1 MPATDQAIPVLDA
14 FLDGDVNVAAL
25 DAWCTEKIT
34 VQLGGLTIEVLAST
48 SMATTYV
55 QRLFMPPSDLWN
67 VVRPDAAATGS
78 SATMRALALPRAR
91 VAALAE
97 RVRSTGTGAPRHVRM
112 HVGAPAAWHPMPGG
126 PVLLTDPDAGIA
138 PQLIVRHPGNFT
150 VITCDDT
157 DATMN
162 AARHLREIGYR
173 RAEDDG
179 WVCLHASA
187 ATMDGRGILVV
198 GDSGAGKSTLA
209 LALAATAKGA
219 FLSND
224 RTMITAFPG
233 AAPQAVAMP
242 GPIRL
247 NGGTL
252 QALGYASA
260 EQWDLTRPQSTMN
273 TDWQNFRGSN
283 KLHILPSEWHE
294 RTGTP
299 LATTATVDLVVFP
312 QVIQDSQELHLQA
325 MRPESARELLGAQ
338 RMSPG
343 DNIYVSD
350 WLGIRTSS
358 PDALARNGARVVDA
372 LASQP
377 AVSLRFGTRVPY
389 AAVTET
395 VRAAFSSPASSR

>member
-1 MPATDQAIPVLDA
+1 MPAADQVIPVLDA
-14 FLDGDVNVAAL
+14 FLDGDVNVTSL
-25 DAWCTEKIT
+25 DTWCTQKIT
-34 VQLGGLTIEVLAST
+34 VQLSGLTIGVLAST
-48 SMATTYV
+48 STATTYI
-55 QRLFMPPSDLWN
+55 QRLFTPPSDLWN
-67 VVRPDAAATGS
+67 VMPPDAAATGVT
-78 SATMRALALPRAR
+78 ATMRSLALPRAR

-97 RVRSTGTGAPRHVRM
+97 RVRSRGTGAPRHVRM
-112 HVGAPAAWHPMPGG
+112 HVGAPATWHQMPGG

-138 PQLIVRHPGNFT
+138 PQLIVRHPGSFT
-150 VITCDDT
+150 VITCNDT

-209 LALAATAKGA
+209 LALAATATGA

-224 RTMITAFPG
+224 RTMLTVSAG
-233 AAPQAVAMP
+233 AAPRAVAMP

-260 EQWDLTRPQSTMN
+260 EQWDLTRPQSTTD
-273 TDWQNFRGSN
+273 TDWQNFRGAN

-299 LATTATVDLVVFP
+299 LAVSATVDLVVFP
-312 QVIQDSQELHLQA
+312 QVIQGSHDLHLQA
-325 MRPESARELLGAQ
+325 THPEPARELLRAQ
-338 RMSPG
+338 CMSPG
-343 DNIYVSD
+343 DNIYVND
-350 WLGIRTSS
+350 WLDIRTSS
-358 PDALARNGARVVDA
+358 TAYLASNGARVLDA
-372 LASQP
+372 LADRP
-377 AVSLRFGTRVPY
+377 AVSLRFGTRTPY
-389 AAVTET
+389 TAVTET
-395 VRAAFSSPASSR
+395 VRAALTSPSAHL

>member
-1 MPATDQAIPVLDA
+1 MPAADQVIPALDA
-14 FLDGDVNVAAL
+14 FLDGDINAVSL
-25 DAWCTEKIT
+25 DAWCPEKIT

-48 SMATTYV
+48 AAATTYV
-55 QRLFMPPSDLWN
+55 QRLFTPPSELWN
-67 VVRPDAAATGS
+67 VVNPTTATS
-78 SATMRALALPRAR
+78 DTTTMRCLALPCAR

-97 RVRSTGTGAPRHVRM
+97 RVRSRSTEAPRHIRM
-112 HVGAPAAWHPMPGG
+112 HVGAPAAWHQMPGG

-138 PQLIVRHPGNFT
+138 PQLIARHPAGFT

-187 ATMDGRGILVV
+187 ATVDGRGILVV

-209 LALAATAKGA
+209 LALAATATGA

-224 RTMITAFPG
+224 RTMITTTPN
-233 AAPQAVAMP
+233 AAPRAVAMP

-252 QALGYASA
+252 RALGYASA
-260 EQWDLTRPQSTMN
+260 EQWDLTRPKPTTD
-273 TDWQNFRGSN
+273 TDWQNFHGAN

-299 LATTATVDLVVFP
+299 LEATATVDLIVFP
-312 QVIQDSQELHLQA
+312 QIIQGSHELHLQA
-325 MRPESARELLGAQ
+325 THPGPARELLSAQ
-338 RMSPG
+338 CMSPG

-350 WLGIRTSS
+350 WLDIRTSS
-358 PDALARNGARVVDA
+358 ADDLASNGARVLEA
-372 LASQP
+372 LSNRP
-377 AVSLRFGTRVPY
+377 AFSLRFGTRTPY
-389 AAVTET
+389 ATVTET
-395 VRAAFSSPASSR
+395 VRAALTSPASRI

>member
-1 MPATDQAIPVLDA
+1 MPAADQAIPVLDA
-14 FLDGDVNVAAL
+14 FLGGDATATSL

-34 VQLGGLTIEVLAST
+34 IQLSGLTIEVLASSST
-48 SMATTYV
+48 ATTYI
-55 QRLFMPPSDLWN
+55 QRLFTPPSELWN
-67 VVRPDAAATGS
+67 VVNPTPTTSDNT
-78 SATMRALALPRAR
+78 TMRCLALPRNR

-97 RVRSTGTGAPRHVRM
+97 LVRLRSAEAPRYVRM
-112 HVGAPAAWHPMPGG
+112 HVGAPAAWHQMPAG
-126 PVLLTDPDAGIA
+126 PVLLTDPNVGIA
-138 PQLIVRHPGNFT
+138 PQLIVRHPGSFT
-150 VITCDDT
+150 VVTCDDA

-187 ATMDGRGILVV
+187 ATVDGRGILVV

-209 LALAATAKGA
+209 LALATTATGT

-224 RTMITAFPG
+224 RTMITATPN
-233 AAPQAVAMP
+233 AAPRAVAMP

-252 QALGYASA
+252 RALGYASA
-260 EQWDLTRPQSTMN
+260 DQWDLTRPKPTMD
-273 TDWQNFRGSN
+273 TDWQSFHGAN

-299 LATTATVDLVVFP
+299 LETTTTVDLIVFP
-312 QVIQDSQELHLQA
+312 QITQDSHDLHFQA
-325 MRPESARELLGAQ
+325 THPGRARELLSAQ
-338 RMSPG
+338 CMSPG

-350 WLGIRTSS
+350 WLDIRTSS
-358 PDALARNGARVVDA
+358 ADDLENSGARVLDALANR
-372 LASQP
+372 P
-377 AVSLRFGTRVPY
+377 AFSLRFGTRTPY
-389 AAVTET
+389 ASVTES
-395 VRAAFSSPASSR
+395 VRSAFTSPASRI

>member
-1 MPATDQAIPVLDA
+1 MPAADQVISMLDA
-14 FLDGDVNVAAL
+14 FLDGDTQAVSL
-25 DAWCTEKIT
+25 DAWCAEKIT
-34 VQLGGLTIEVLAST
+34 VQLSGLTIEVLAST
-48 SMATTYV
+48 STATTYV
-55 QRLFMPPSDLWN
+55 QRLFTPPSNLWN
-67 VVRPDAAATGS
+67 VVPPDAAATGVT
-78 SATMRALALPRAR
+78 ATMRALALPRAH

-97 RVRSTGTGAPRHVRM
+97 RVRSRGTGAPRPALM
-112 HVGAPAAWHPMPGG
+112 HVGAPATWHQMPGG

-138 PQLIVRHPGNFT
+138 PQLIVRHPGSFT

-187 ATMDGRGILVV
+187 ATLDGCGILVV

-224 RTMITAFPG
+224 RTMIAACSG
-233 AAPQAVAMP
+233 VAPQAVAMP

-260 EQWDLTRPQSTMN
+260 EQWDLTRPQVTMN

-299 LATTATVDLVVFP
+299 LATTSTVDLVVFP
-312 QVIQDSQELHLQA
+312 QVIQGSQELHLQA

-338 RMSPG
+338 CMSPG

-358 PDALARNGARVVDA
+358 PDDLARKGGRVVDA
-372 LASQP
+372 LAGRP
-377 AVSLRFGTRVPY
+377 AVSLRFGTRTPY

>member
-1 MPATDQAIPVLDA
+1 MPAADQVISMLDA
-14 FLDGDVNVAAL
+14 FLHGDTHAASL

-34 VQLGGLTIEVLAST
+34 VQLSGLTIEVLAST
-48 SMATTYV
+48 STATTYV
-55 QRLFMPPSDLWN
+55 QRLFTPPSNLWN
-67 VVRPDAAATGS
+67 VVRPDAAATGVT
-78 SATMRALALPRAR
+78 ATMRCLALPRAH
-91 VAALAE
+91 VSALAE
-97 RVRSTGTGAPRHVRM
+97 RVRSRGTGAPRPALM
-112 HVGAPAAWHPMPGG
+112 HVGAPATWHQMPGG

-138 PQLIVRHPGNFT
+138 PQLIVRHPGSFT

-209 LALAATAKGA
+209 LAATAKGA

-224 RTMITAFPG
+224 RTMIDACSG
-233 AAPQAVAMP
+233 VAPQAVAMP

-299 LATTATVDLVVFP
+299 LAMSATVDLVVFP
-312 QVIQDSQELHLQA
+312 QVIQGSQELHLQA
-325 MRPESARELLGAQ
+325 MHPESARELLGAQ
-338 RMSPG
+338 CMSPG

-350 WLGIRTSS
+350 WLGIRTTS
-358 PDALARNGARVVDA
+358 PDDLARNGARVVGA
-372 LASQP
+372 LADRP
-377 AVSLRFGTRVPY
+377 AVSLRFGTRAPY

-395 VRAAFSSPASSR
+395 VRAAFSSPASHR